1 MLAGAVFFF
10 PGRWEEGFWLGE
22 GFCCVAKSAIQ
33 IDNAILLPIVANGH
47 GSCFGT
53 MFGHAIL

>member
-1 MLAGAVFFF
+1 M
-10 PGRWEEGFWLGE
+10 
-22 GFCCVAKSAIQ
+22 AKSAIQ